1 MKDNINEIIKN
12 IIEFMWKEYGV
23 IIVFSNEKLI
33 EKSQLA
39 FYKSMIIEKREKLDI
54 IKVNLNNI
62 NSYKKDSGS
71 NETKLFVLLHEI
83 SHFLLLKA
91 KYKQQEIYAD
101 LIAYFIIQELIFKE
115 NFINIIS
122 NILELIDFENF
133 SKIDESISKDLK
145 DISRLFIYKFR
156 KFLKINKWGENEKLL
171 WNFKCK

>member
-33 EKSQLA
+33 EKNQLGL
-39 FYKSMIIEKREKLDI
+39 YKSIIIEKREKLDI

-62 NSYKKDSGS
+62 NSYKKDLGI

-83 SHFLLLKA
+83 AHFLLLKA

-145 DISRLFIYKFR
+145 DISKLFIYKYR
-156 KFLKINKWGENEKLL
+156 KFLKINK
-171 WNFKCK
+171 

>member
-62 NSYKKDSGS
+62 NSYKKDSGI

-133 SKIDESISKDLK
+133 SKIIFSISPSL
-145 DISRLFIYKFR
+145 SRCLGTST
-156 KFLKINKWGENEKLL
+156 N
-171 WNFKCK
+171 

>member
-1 MKDNINEIIKN
+1 
-12 IIEFMWKEYGV
+12 
-23 IIVFSNEKLI
+23 
-33 EKSQLA
+33 
-39 FYKSMIIEKREKLDI
+39 MIIEKREKLDI

-62 NSYKKDSGS
+62 NSYKKDLGI

-83 SHFLLLKA
+83 AHFLLLKA

-145 DISRLFIYKFR
+145 DISKLFIYKYR
-156 KFLKINKWGENEKLL
+156 KFLKINK
-171 WNFKCK
+171 

>member
-12 IIEFMWKEYGV
+12 IIEFMWKEYRV

-33 EKSQLA
+33 EKTQLA

-54 IKVNLNNI
+54 IKVNLENI
-62 NSYKKDSGS
+62 HDYKKELGID
-71 NETKLFVLLHEI
+71 ETKLFVLLHEI

-122 NILELIDFENF
+122 NISELIDFKNF
-133 SKIDESISKDLK
+133 SKINESISEDLK
-145 DISRLFIYKFR
+145 DISKLFIYKYK
-156 KFLKINKWGENEKLL
+156 KFLKINK
-171 WNFKCK
+171 

>member
-23 IIVFSNEKLI
+23 IIIFSNEKLI
-33 EKSQLA
+33 EKTQLA

-62 NSYKKDSGS
+62 NSYKKDSGI

-83 SHFLLLKA
+83 AHFLLLKA

>member
-23 IIVFSNEKLI
+23 IIIFSNEKLI
-33 EKSQLA
+33 EKTQLA

-62 NSYKKDSGS
+62 NSYKKDSGI

-83 SHFLLLKA
+83 AHFLLLKA

-156 KFLKINKWGENEKLL
+156 KFLKINK
-171 WNFKCK
+171 

>member
-33 EKSQLA
+33 EK
-39 FYKSMIIEKREKLDI
+39 REKLDI

-62 NSYKKDSGS
+62 NSYKKDLGI

-156 KFLKINKWGENEKLL
+156 KFLKINK
-171 WNFKCK
+171 

>member
-1 MKDNINEIIKN
+1 ML
-12 IIEFMWKEYGV
+12 FR
-23 IIVFSNEKLI
+23 S
-33 EKSQLA
+33 A

-62 NSYKKDSGS
+62 NSYKKDLGI

-83 SHFLLLKA
+83 AHFLLLKA

-145 DISRLFIYKFR
+145 DISKLFIYKYR
-156 KFLKINKWGENEKLL
+156 KFLKINK
-171 WNFKCK
+171 

>member
-12 IIEFMWKEYGV
+12 IIEFMWKEYRV

-54 IKVNLNNI
+54 IKINLNNI
-62 NSYKKDSGS
+62 NSYKKDSGI

-145 DISRLFIYKFR
+145 DISRLFVYKFR
-156 KFLKINKWGENEKLL
+156 KFLKINK
-171 WNFKCK
+171 

>member
-33 EKSQLA
+33 EKNQLA
-39 FYKSMIIEKREKLDI
+39 FYKSIIIKKREKLDI

-62 NSYKKDSGS
+62 NSYKKDLGI

-83 SHFLLLKA
+83 AHFLLLKA

-145 DISRLFIYKFR
+145 DISKLFIYKYR

>member
-33 EKSQLA
+33 EKTQLA

-54 IKVNLNNI
+54 IKINLNNI
-62 NSYKKDSGS
+62 NSYKKDSGI

-145 DISRLFIYKFR
+145 DISRLFVYKFR
-156 KFLKINKWGENEKLL
+156 KFLKINK
-171 WNFKCK
+171 

>member
-1 MKDNINEIIKN
+1 MKDNINEIIK
-12 IIEFMWKEYGV
+12 
-23 IIVFSNEKLI
+23 
-33 EKSQLA
+33 
-39 FYKSMIIEKREKLDI
+39 KREKLDI

-62 NSYKKDSGS
+62 NSYKKDLGI

-83 SHFLLLKA
+83 AHFLLLKA

-145 DISRLFIYKFR
+145 DISKLFIYKYR
-156 KFLKINKWGENEKLL
+156 KFLKINK
-171 WNFKCK
+171 

>member
-62 NSYKKDSGS
+62 NSYKKDSGI